1 MERRPA
7 QVVNA
12 FVAGGAIGAAGGAA
26 LGSSLAIGW
35 AWGALIGAV
44 VIGTGEAVTDVT
56 RIRGTA
62 SNVVEHLDSDGEE
75 TPRNRRREVELKIFK
90 DLAE

>member
-56 RIRGTA
+56 RIRGRAKPLWWRITSA
-62 SNVVEHLDSDGEE
+62 TVLAAIWQR
-75 TPRNRRREVELKIFK
+75 PRPR
-90 DLAE
+90 